1 LLFLGGVALVLLG
14 AGMALDSAIAV
25 MWGIALLGGQFVL
38 SLYTRDAAASLIAAV
53 YGSAL
58 LLVSELALWSVEL
71 GVRHRGVAMLVRRRA
86 SGMGALVAASLVVGL
101 SAAAISQASLP
112 GSIALTAVGIGGVLA
127 GIAIVALLLWER
139 SVDGP

>member
-1 LLFLGGVALVLLG
+1 
-14 AGMALDSAIAV
+14 